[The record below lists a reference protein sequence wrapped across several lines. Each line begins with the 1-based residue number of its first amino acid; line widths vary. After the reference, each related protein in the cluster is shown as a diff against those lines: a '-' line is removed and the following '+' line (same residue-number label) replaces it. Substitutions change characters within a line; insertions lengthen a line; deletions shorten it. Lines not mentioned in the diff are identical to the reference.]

1 MKQSCHTNLI
11 KEITMRKPPQQE
23 GQPSIY
29 RQGRSLYFFDEI
41 NNFTVAEA
49 LRLLQLMVNEAPKK
63 SAQIILNTPGGS
75 VYDGLCF
82 YDYLRYLS
90 CPLIIIGTGLVASM
104 GVIIILAGDKRYVT
118 KNTRLM
124 SHQISSQVQ
133 GKVSDIKIDYDET
146 KELEKICDGI
156 IAERTGQSLK
166 AIQSEL
172 KKGDKYFGAEEALK
186 RGYIQKI
193 V

>member
-1 MKQSCHTNLI
+1 
-11 KEITMRKPPQQE
+11 
-23 GQPSIY
+23 
-29 RQGRSLYFFDEI
+29 
-41 NNFTVAEA
+41 
-49 LRLLQLMVNEAPKK
+49 
-63 SAQIILNTPGGS
+63 
-75 VYDGLCF
+75 
-82 YDYLRYLS
+82 
-90 CPLIIIGTGLVASM
+90 M

>member
-1 MKQSCHTNLI
+1 MFGSLTLYLKDIS
-11 KEITMRKPPQQE
+11 MRKPPQQE

-63 SAQIILNTPGGS
+63 SVQIILNTPGGS
-75 VYDGLCF
+75 VYDSFAL

-90 CPLIIIGTGLVASM
+90 CPLMIIGTGLVASA
-104 GVIIILAGDKRYVT
+104 GIIILLAGDKRCVT

-133 GKVSDIKIDYDET
+133 GKVSDIKIDLVEAQT
-146 KELEKICDGI
+146 LEKMCVKI
-156 IAERTGQSLK
+156 ISDRTGQ
-166 AIQSEL
+166 AIKFIEKEIKL
-172 KKGDKYFGAEEALK
+172 GDKYISADDALK
-186 RGYIQKI
+186 RGYVQKI
-193 V
+193 L

>member
-1 MKQSCHTNLI
+1 
-11 KEITMRKPPQQE
+11 MRKPLMQD

-41 NNFTVAEA
+41 NNYTVAEA
-49 LRLLQLMVNEAPKK
+49 LRLLQTMVCEAPKK
-63 SAQIILNTPGGS
+63 PVQIILNTPGGS
-75 VYDGLCF
+75 VYDGLAF

-90 CPLIIIGTGLVASM
+90 CPLMIIGTGLVASM
-104 GVIIILAGDKRYVT
+104 GVIIILAGDKRCVT

-124 SHQISSQVQ
+124 SHQISTQVQ
-133 GKVSDIKIDYDET
+133 GKVSDVKIDYDET

-166 AIQSEL
+166 VIQFEL

-193 V
+193 I

>member
-1 MKQSCHTNLI
+1 
-11 KEITMRKPPQQE
+11 MRKPPQQE

-41 NNFTVAEA
+41 NNYTVAEA

-63 SAQIILNTPGGS
+63 PVQIILNTPGGS
-75 VYDGLCF
+75 VYDGLAF

-90 CPLIIIGTGLVASM
+90 CPLMIIGTGLIASM
-104 GVIIILAGDKRYVT
+104 GIIIILAGDKRCVT

-124 SHQISSQVQ
+124 SHQISTQVQ
-133 GKVSDIKIDYDET
+133 GKVSDVKIDFTET
-146 KELEKICDGI
+146 KELEKICDNI

-166 AIQSEL
+166 VVQNEI
-172 KKGDKYFGAEEALK
+172 KNGDKYLGAEEALK
-186 RGYIQKI
+186 KGYIHKI
-193 V
+193 I